1 LICMTKDYIEQEIK
15 VEVENSQQFL
25 SLLIEKK
32 AKKKGEGF
40 QRTIRMDTPDHCL
53 EKQGTFLRVR
63 TGNKNIVTLKKK
75 IKTDGDVFERR
86 ELETEVKDPELLAD
100 IFTNLGFTKR
110 FIMEK
115 YRIDYEYKN
124 TKISLDE
131 LPFGVFVEIE
141 GEPADIKNVGNELN
155 LDLSNKIV
163 VTYWDLFEKYKKKTN
178 LKGEN
183 IVFPLNHNFFLSTTK
198 GT

>member
-1 LICMTKDYIEQEIK
+1 MTKDYIEKEIK
-15 VEVENSQQFL
+15 VEVENPQQFL

-32 AKKKGEGF
+32 AKMKGEGF
-40 QRTIRMDTPDHCL
+40 QRTIRMDTPDNGL

-63 TGNKNIVTLKKK
+63 TGGKNIVTLKKK

-86 ELETEVKDPELLAD
+86 ELETEVKDPKLLAD
-100 IFTNLGFTKR
+100 IFANLGFTKR
-110 FIMEK
+110 YIMEK

-141 GEPADIKNVGNELN
+141 GEPADIKNVANELN

-178 LKGEN
+178 RKGED
-183 IVFPLNHNFFLSTTK
+183 IVFLLNHNFILSTTK

>member
-1 LICMTKDYIEQEIK
+1 MTKDYIEKEIK
-15 VEVENSQQFL
+15 VEVENPQQFL
-25 SLLIEKK
+25 SLLIAKK

-40 QRTIRMDTPDHCL
+40 QRTIRMDTPDHDL

-63 TGNKNIVTLKKK
+63 TGGKNIVTLKKK

-86 ELETEVKDPELLAD
+86 ELETEVKDPEMLAD
-100 IFTNLGFTKR
+100 IFANLGFTKR
-110 FIMEK
+110 YIMEK

-141 GEPADIKNVGNELN
+141 GEPADIKNVANELS
-155 LDLSNKIV
+155 LDLLNKIV

-183 IVFPLNHNFFLSTTK
+183 IVFSLNHNFILSTTK